1 MKNLSL
7 SQKALLAV
15 FIILLPIT
23 LTFVYG
29 YRKNKEQL
37 KGAVLKEMTVIAEA
51 YEGQVLQHLDVV
63 KRRVAGLA
71 NDKSIKA
78 LAREA
83 VAGKK
88 GSRGRLAS
96 YFISENAEYGIG
108 ITTISLISPVGRVL
122 ASTDPTR
129 VGQDHSLDESFLM
142 GSVNTSI
149 AEEKNYG
156 SNIPE
161 IAVSAPVLD
170 EASGGLLGVI
180 TAYIPF
186 SDLDRLLSGE
196 SNMELGALSW
206 SRGRHET
213 MEVYL
218 VNGNR
223 VMLTDSI
230 FIKDAA
236 MRQKVDTE
244 PVGKCLEGG
253 IEVAGFYKDY
263 RGIEV
268 AGASMCFPALGWTLL
283 VETDESEVVRPAYE
297 MLKSAVIGA
306 GMAGILIIALYL
318 LIIRKMVKRVG
329 ILARAAGEI
338 ASGNYDVAL
347 PVKSRDEIGELNISF
362 NRMASDIR
370 DRNAEILMEKD
381 RARMYLD
388 LAGVSI
394 VAIGLDK
401 KVKLINRRGC
411 ELLGLGAEDI
421 VGMDWF
427 ESFIPENIR
436 KEMLGRFARC
446 MNGEVSVDYYENDIV
461 TAGGGLRTVS
471 WHSTLLRDPSGAVI
485 GSLCSGEDITE
496 KRRAEEAL
504 RISEKK
510 YRTILEES
518 RDVIFVATPDLR
530 LMDLNPVAE
539 EVFGYRLSE
548 LIGKRLDGF
557 FIEEPDRERFKG
569 ELREKGEAKF
579 EARVRRKDG
588 QEIWLSISAR
598 GVDEA
603 GGGPVCRGIMREIT
617 AQKHLEAQLI
627 QAQKME
633 AVGQLTGGIA
643 HDFNNILTAIMSSAG
658 LLELMLPR
666 DSRQMNYV
674 RQIISSSERASK
686 LTRGLL
692 AFSRKTLVELKPVRV
707 NDIIRNTERLLSR
720 LIGEDID
727 FKVSLSDA
735 DPVVTADVSQIE
747 QVLMNLATNARD
759 AMPKGGTLA
768 IATETIRLST
778 EALKDQGYMRPGEYA
793 LITVSDTGTG
803 MDRKVVER
811 IFDPFFTTKEVGKGT
826 GLGLSMAYGII
837 KQHNGYINAYS
848 EPGVGTQF
856 KIYLPLAGIKAAE
869 EAEIRTESPK
879 GGTET
884 ILLAEDD
891 AEVRSLVKALL
902 EEFGYTVIESVDGED
917 AVKKYAE
924 IGKDV
929 DMLVLDMIM
938 PKMNGKEA
946 FGEIR
951 RLNPSVRALFLSGYS
966 QDFISQKV
974 ILEEGLDF
982 YVKPI
987 SASGLL
993 KRVREVLDRK

>member
-63 KRRVAGLA
+63 KRRVAGLSA
-71 NDKSIKA
+71 DKSIKA
-78 LAREA
+78 FAREA

-88 GSRGRLAS
+88 GSAGRLAS

-108 ITTISLISPVGRVL
+108 IKTISLISPVGRVL
-122 ASTDPTR
+122 ASTDPSR
-129 VGQDHSLDESFLM
+129 VGQDRALNESFLR
-142 GSVNTSI
+142 GSSNTSI
-149 AEEKNYG
+149 AEEKNIG
-156 SNIPE
+156 SGIPE
-161 IAVSAPVLD
+161 IAISAPVLD
-170 EASGGLLGVI
+170 GASGGLLGVI
-180 TAYIPF
+180 TATVPF
-186 SDLDRLLSGE
+186 SDLNRLLSGE
-196 SNMELGALSW
+196 SNKELGALSW
-206 SRGRHET
+206 SKGRHET

-218 VNGNR
+218 VNRDR

-236 MRQKVDTE
+236 MRQKAATD
-244 PVGKCLEGG
+244 PVGKCLEAG
-253 IEVAGFYKDY
+253 IEMTGFYKDY

-268 AGASMCFPALGWTLL
+268 AGASMCFPGVGWTLL
-283 VETDESEVVRPAYE
+283 VETDESEVVRPAEE

-306 GMAGILIIALYL
+306 AMAGILIIAFYI

-329 ILARAAGEI
+329 RLAKAAGEI

-347 PVKSRDEIGELNISF
+347 QVKSLDEIGELNMAF
-362 NRMASDIR
+362 NTMARDIR
-370 DRNAEILMEKD
+370 ERNAEILMEKD

-388 LAGVSI
+388 LAGVVI
-394 VAIGLDK
+394 VAIGLDE
-401 KVKLINRRGC
+401 KVRLINRKGC
-411 ELLGLGAEDI
+411 DLLGLRAEYI
-421 VGMDWF
+421 IGLNWF
-427 ESFIPENIR
+427 ESFVPEHSR
-436 KEMLGRFARC
+436 EEMRECFRRYLK
-446 MNGEVSVDYYENDIV
+446 GEEKTDYYEKDIV
-461 TAGGGLRTVS
+461 TAEGGVRTVA
-471 WHSTLLRDPSGAVI
+471 WHNTVLRDLSGAVI
-485 GSLCSGEDITE
+485 GTLSSGEDVTD

-504 RISEKK
+504 RISERK
-510 YRTILEES
+510 YRTILDES

-539 EVFGYRLSE
+539 EVFGYRLTE
-548 LIGKRLDGF
+548 LVGKRLEGL
-557 FIEEPDRERFKG
+557 FIEESDRERFKG
-569 ELREKGEAKF
+569 AIRERGEVKGF
-579 EARVRRKDG
+579 DARVRKKDA

-598 GVDEA
+598 RVEET
-603 GGGPVCRGIMREIT
+603 GGPICRGIMRDIT
-617 AQKHLEAQLI
+617 MHKHLEAQLL

-658 LLELMLPR
+658 LLELMLPGE
-666 DSRQMNYV
+666 SKQMHYV
-674 RQIISSSERASK
+674 RQIVSSAERASN

-707 NDIIRNTERLLSR
+707 NEIIRNTERLLSR

-727 FKVSLSDA
+727 FKVSLTDA

-759 AMPKGGTLA
+759 AMPSGGALSISTGTISLA
-768 IATETIRLST
+768 HESMKEQA
-778 EALKDQGYMRPGEYA
+778 YMRPGEYA

-803 MDRKVVER
+803 MERRVVER

-826 GLGLSMAYGII
+826 GLGLAIAYGIM
-837 KQHNGYINAYS
+837 KQHNGYINVYS

-856 KIYLPLAGIKAAE
+856 KLYLPLAGIKAE
-869 EAEIRTESPK
+869 EEDKIRSEAPQ

-891 AEVRSLVKALL
+891 AEVRNLIKALL
-902 EEFGYTVIESVDGED
+902 EEFGYTVIEAGNGEE
-917 AVKKYAE
+917 AVRKYAE
-924 IGKDV
+924 LGKDV
-929 DMLVLDMIM
+929 DLLVLD
-938 PKMNGKEA
+938 
-946 FGEIR
+946 
-951 RLNPSVRALFLSGYS
+951 V
-966 QDFISQKV
+966 
-974 ILEEGLDF
+974 
-982 YVKPI
+982 
-987 SASGLL
+987 
-993 KRVREVLDRK
+993 